1 MLLLYVHPTFYDVL
15 LFYYWNCFQCQLL
28 LANDG
33 SGKGAA
39 LAAAI
44 AMKLRSRANGVS
56 WIKEIWHSKLSLV
69 SRSHTLGHGC
79 KNVHSAATLRKVAE
93 SSWFL
98 ILYKVCSPS
107 TNATWL
113 YCKAADSYRG
123 RSHKRLAVK
132 VIIIISYTPG
142 EWTVL
147 RGRPYIWSYG
157 SLGHFLT
164 PHLSLSHNFEIPNIS
179 NSNNRLYKA
188 FY

>member
-1 MLLLYVHPTFYDVL
+1 MLLLYIHPKFYVVL

-56 WIKEIWHSKLSLV
+56 WIMKIWHSKLSLV

-79 KNVHSAATLRKVAE
+79 KNVHSAATLRKAVE

-107 TNATWL
+107 TNATWP
-113 YCKAADSYRG
+113 YCKTADSYSG
-123 RSHKRLAVK
+123 RSHKRLANK
-132 VIIIISYTPG
+132 VIIIIHILLKNG
-142 EWTVL
+142 
-147 RGRPYIWSYG
+147 PY
-157 SLGHFLT
+157 
-164 PHLSLSHNFEIPNIS
+164 
-179 NSNNRLYKA
+179 
-188 FY
+188 